1 MTGSVL
7 LLNIL
12 LSAISDCAYT
22 MAVGL
27 TLAAY
32 FTTRSDKTPIPSPTP
47 LRRWLLSTVIIML
60 IAQSLRPWFL
70 AASMSGS
77 SSFAENLALIPSIL
91 SSTHQGELWKLNI
104 IAIVALLVAIGWM
117 RHRRHYS
124 IYTAALICLCIIAF
138 VKAASSHAGDDGDFT
153 RLETLQWL
161 HILAT
166 AIWAGTIIV
175 TGLITLPAQTRS
187 GPRRSDPDNHV
198 IWQHLLRISTIA
210 TYAVIVVLASGIYTA
225 DRELAAPLSNIWSAL
240 WSSTWGKILIAK
252 VIVVLFALALGA
264 MNRFICLTKDMSSQ
278 RITLSSRLLSIEAV
292 AMLVVLFLSGWLGNT
307 SPTM

>member
-1 MTGSVL
+1 MTGSIL

-32 FTTRSDKTPIPSPTP
+32 FTTPSDKTSAPSPTP

-77 SSFAENLALIPSIL
+77 SRFAENFALIPSIL

-104 IAIVALLVAIGWM
+104 IAIVALLAAVGW
-117 RHRRHYS
+117 RRRRKHYS

-138 VKAASSHAGDDGDFT
+138 VKAASSHAADNGDFT

-166 AIWAGTIIV
+166 AVWAGTIIV
-175 TGLITLPAQTRS
+175 TGLISLPTLT
-187 GPRRSDPDNHV
+187 RSDPDNHA
-198 IWQHLLRISTIA
+198 IWQHLQRISTTA
-210 TYAVIVVLASGIYTA
+210 TYAVIVVLVSGIYTA
-225 DRELAAPLSNIWSAL
+225 DRELAAPLSGVWSSL
-240 WSSTWGKILIAK
+240 SSSTWGKILIAK

-278 RITLSSRLLSIEAV
+278 RITLSSRLLSIEAG
-292 AMLVVLFLSGWLGNT
+292 AMLVVLSLSGWLGNT

>member
-22 MAVGL
+22 LAVGL
-27 TLAAY
+27 TLAACLTSQPGQL
-32 FTTRSDKTPIPSPTP
+32 TT
-47 LRRWLLSTVIIML
+47 LRRWLLSTAAIML

-77 SSFAENLALIPSIL
+77 SSFTENLALIPSIL
-91 SSTHQGELWKLNI
+91 SSTHQGELWKVNI
-104 IAIVALLVAIGWM
+104 IAIVALLVAVGWM
-117 RHRRHYS
+117 RRRTHNA
-124 IYTAALICLCIIAF
+124 IYLAALICLSIIAF
-138 VKAASSHAGDDGDFT
+138 IKAASSHAADNGDFT

-166 AIWAGTIIV
+166 AIWAGTIII
-175 TGLITLPAQTRS
+175 TGLISLPALTRS
-187 GPRRSDPDNHV
+187 NPDNQF
-198 IWQHLLRISTIA
+198 IWQHLQRISTIA
-210 TYAVIVVLASGIYTA
+210 TYAVLVVLASGIYTA
-225 DRELAAPLSNIWSAL
+225 DRELAAPLSTL

-292 AMLVVLFLSGWLGNT
+292 TMLVVLSLSGWLGNT

>member
-1 MTGSVL
+1 MTGSIL

-22 MAVGL
+22 LAVGL

-32 FTTRSDKTPIPSPTP
+32 LPPQPDKLTS
-47 LRRWLLSTVIIML
+47 LRKWLLSTVAIML
-60 IAQSLRPWFL
+60 IAQLLRPWFL

-77 SSFAENLALIPSIL
+77 SSVADNLALIPSIL
-91 SSTHQGELWKLNI
+91 SSTHQGMLGKLNI
-104 IAIVALLVAIGWM
+104 IAIVALLAAVGWR
-117 RHRRHYS
+117 RHRRHSS

-138 VKAASSHAGDDGDFT
+138 VKAASSHAADGGDFT
-153 RLETLQWL
+153 LLETLQWL

-175 TGLITLPAQTRS
+175 TGLISLPALTRS
-187 GPRRSDPDNHV
+187 GPARLDPDYEI
-198 IWQHLLRISTIA
+198 IWQHLLRISTTA
-210 TYAVIVVLASGIYTA
+210 TYAVIVVLASGVYTA
-225 DRELAAPLSNIWSAL
+225 DCELAAPLSNIWPTL
-240 WSSTWGKILIAK
+240 WTSTWGKILIAK

-264 MNRFICLTKDMSSQ
+264 MNRFICLTKEMSSQ

-292 AMLVVLFLSGWLGNT
+292 AMLVVLSLSGWLGNT

>member
-1 MTGSVL
+1 MTGSIL

-22 MAVGL
+22 LAVGL

-32 FTTRSDKTPIPSPTP
+32 LAPQPDKLIT
-47 LRRWLLSTVIIML
+47 LRKWLLSTATIML

-91 SSTHQGELWKLNI
+91 SSTHQGMLWKLNI
-104 IAIVALLVAIGWM
+104 IAIVALLVAVGWM
-117 RHRRHYS
+117 RRRTHNA
-124 IYTAALICLCIIAF
+124 IYLATLICLCIIAF
-138 VKAASSHAGDDGDFT
+138 IKAASSHAADNGDFT

-175 TGLITLPAQTRS
+175 TGLISLPALTRS
-187 GPRRSDPDNHV
+187 ELNREV
-198 IWQHLLRISTIA
+198 IWQYLQRISTLA
-210 TYAVIVVLASGIYTA
+210 TYAVIAVLASGIYTA
-225 DRELAAPLSNIWSAL
+225 DRELAAPLPNIWSTL
-240 WSSTWGKILIAK
+240 SSSTWGKILIAK

-264 MNRFICLTKDMSSQ
+264 MNRFICLTKEMSSQ
-278 RITLSSRLLSIEAV
+278 RITLSSRLLSIEAA
-292 AMLVVLFLSGWLGNT
+292 AMLVVLSLSGWLGNT

>member
-1 MTGSVL
+1 MTGTVL

-22 MAVGL
+22 LAVGL

-32 FTTRSDKTPIPSPTP
+32 FTSQSDKLVK
-47 LRRWLLSTVIIML
+47 LRKWLLSTAAIML

-77 SSFAENLALIPSIL
+77 SRFDENLTLIPSIL

-104 IAIVALLVAIGWM
+104 IAIVALFVAIGWM
-117 RHRRHYS
+117 RRRTHNT
-124 IYTAALICLCIIAF
+124 IYLAASICLCIIAF
-138 VKAASSHAGDDGDFT
+138 IKAASGHAADNGDFT

-166 AIWAGTIIV
+166 AVWAGTIIV
-175 TGLITLPAQTRS
+175 TGLISLPTLT
-187 GPRRSDPDNHV
+187 RSDPDNHA
-198 IWQHLLRISTIA
+198 IWQHLQRISTTA
-210 TYAVIVVLASGIYTA
+210 TYAIIVVLASGIYTA
-225 DRELAAPLSNIWSAL
+225 DRELAAPLSTL
-240 WSSTWGKILIAK
+240 WSSLWTSTWGKILIAK

-278 RITLSSRLLSIEAV
+278 RITLSSRLLSIEAG
-292 AMLVVLFLSGWLGNT
+292 AMLVVLSLSGWLGNT

>member
-1 MTGSVL
+1 MTGSIL
-7 LLNIL
+7 AFSIL

-22 MAVGL
+22 LAVGL

-32 FTTRSDKTPIPSPTP
+32 FTTQSDQLTS

-77 SSFAENLALIPSIL
+77 SSFTENLASIPSIL
-91 SSTHQGELWKLNI
+91 SSTHQGMLWKLSI
-104 IAIVALLVAIGWM
+104 TAIVALLAAIGWR
-117 RHRRHYS
+117 RHSKHYS

-138 VKAASSHAGDDGDFT
+138 VKAASSHAADNGDFT

-166 AIWAGTIIV
+166 AIWAGTVIV
-175 TGLITLPAQTRS
+175 TGLISLPALTRS
-187 GPRRSDPDNHV
+187 EPDNHL
-198 IWQHLLRISTIA
+198 IWQHLQRISTTA

-225 DRELAAPLSNIWSAL
+225 DRELAVPLANIWSTL
-240 WSSTWGKILIAK
+240 WTSTWGKILIAK

-264 MNRFICLTKDMSSQ
+264 MNRFICLTKEMSSQ
-278 RITLSSRLLSIEAV
+278 RITLSARLLSIEAV
-292 AMLVVLFLSGWLGNT
+292 TMLVVLSLSGWLGNT